1 MVIAL
6 VPVNG
11 GRSRILWSLQ
21 RLFSSRCGL
30 RAGIPSVVFRNP
42 RTFSETQ
49 PDLPKNRC
57 LVRGL
62 GFGVIKGTSIF
73 LAKAR
78 SQRSRLMETN
88 AHDDLQQLQLLG
100 EPALTELFSASTQRL
115 ERILRFRID
124 PRIRS
129 RIDATDVLQETWV
142 TASRR
147 MAAFLQN
154 PTVSPFV
161 WLRQLALQTLIDI
174 HRRELCHRRDA
185 GREIQLVGNSPLGD
199 TSLSIAHFLAD
210 QITSPSQHLMRAE
223 DLQHLQ
229 AALNSMPEVDREV
242 LALRHFEQLTNQQTA
257 EVLGLTPTAASNR
270 YVRAAA
276 RLTEILQRLQ
286 ENGPQN

>member
-1 MVIAL
+1 
-6 VPVNG
+6 
-11 GRSRILWSLQ
+11 
-21 RLFSSRCGL
+21 
-30 RAGIPSVVFRNP
+30 
-42 RTFSETQ
+42 
-49 PDLPKNRC
+49 
-57 LVRGL
+57 
-62 GFGVIKGTSIF
+62 
-73 LAKAR
+73 
-78 SQRSRLMETN
+78 METN

>member
-1 MVIAL
+1 
-6 VPVNG
+6 
-11 GRSRILWSLQ
+11 
-21 RLFSSRCGL
+21 
-30 RAGIPSVVFRNP
+30 
-42 RTFSETQ
+42 
-49 PDLPKNRC
+49 
-57 LVRGL
+57 
-62 GFGVIKGTSIF
+62 
-73 LAKAR
+73 
-78 SQRSRLMETN
+78 METN

-210 QITSPSQHLMRAE
+210 QITSPSQQLMRAE

>member
-1 MVIAL
+1 
-6 VPVNG
+6 
-11 GRSRILWSLQ
+11 
-21 RLFSSRCGL
+21 
-30 RAGIPSVVFRNP
+30 
-42 RTFSETQ
+42 
-49 PDLPKNRC
+49 
-57 LVRGL
+57 
-62 GFGVIKGTSIF
+62 
-73 LAKAR
+73 
-78 SQRSRLMETN
+78 METN
-88 AHDDLQQLQLLG
+88 THDDLQQLQLLG

-210 QITSPSQHLMRAE
+210 QITSPSQQLMRAE

>member
-1 MVIAL
+1 
-6 VPVNG
+6 
-11 GRSRILWSLQ
+11 
-21 RLFSSRCGL
+21 
-30 RAGIPSVVFRNP
+30 
-42 RTFSETQ
+42 
-49 PDLPKNRC
+49 
-57 LVRGL
+57 
-62 GFGVIKGTSIF
+62 
-73 LAKAR
+73 
-78 SQRSRLMETN
+78 METN
-88 AHDDLQQLQLLG
+88 AHDDLQRLQLLG

-210 QITSPSQHLMRAE
+210 QITSPSQQLMRAE